1 MRLEGPSIGITGY
14 EHVKD
19 KSSRSSDFGGKH
31 LPLSYNNRK
40 VNNTVSDTAQGK
52 AKKQKYDCPQI
63 VEKPRF
69 REIVKEALVYSVWFD
84 DRKSQHFIRILLL
97 SLKKT
102 VPSLT
107 CLFKSASKQETFAV
121 EASFYEHNESYQRR
135 FAYFIASCVLP
146 KSLDN
151 IPCFVNISATLA
163 ERSESNAMVFPV
175 RSIGDEKGRIQKK
188 YGICI
193 PPVHGEISVGKI
205 IEFLELTQILGASH
219 FTFYD
224 LSMSESVRNV
234 LNYYQDLGLVSVFP
248 WNLPLYIGKND
259 LYYFGQPS
267 AIWECLFR
275 SMRHFDFVALHDL
288 DEFIVPVR
296 HENITALLGTF
307 IRKTI
312 VDTGL
317 KASFWILQQ
326 TKTDHI

>member
-1 MRLEGPSIGITGY
+1 M
-14 EHVKD
+14 
-19 KSSRSSDFGGKH
+19 
-31 LPLSYNNRK
+31 
-40 VNNTVSDTAQGK
+40 
-52 AKKQKYDCPQI
+52 
-63 VEKPRF
+63 
-69 REIVKEALVYSVWFD
+69 
-84 DRKSQHFIRILLL
+84 
-97 SLKKT
+97 
-102 VPSLT
+102 
-107 CLFKSASKQETFAV
+107 
-121 EASFYEHNESYQRR
+121 
-135 FAYFIASCVLP
+135 
-146 KSLDN
+146 
-151 IPCFVNISATLA
+151 NISATLA

-248 WNLPLYIGKND
+248 WNLPLYIGKKRFV
-259 LYYFGQPS
+259 LFWS
-267 AIWECLFR
+267 TIAIWECLFR

-307 IRKTI
+307 IKKTI
-312 VDTGL
+312 VDSGL